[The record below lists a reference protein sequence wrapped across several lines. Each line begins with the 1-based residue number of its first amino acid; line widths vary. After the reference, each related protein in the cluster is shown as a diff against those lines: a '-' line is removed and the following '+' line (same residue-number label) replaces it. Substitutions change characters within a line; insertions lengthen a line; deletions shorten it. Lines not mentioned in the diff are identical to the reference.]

1 MKKTVI
7 LALAAAILFSAS
19 APAAFS
25 PPGTSAEAMI
35 VLHAGSGAVLAEKNA
50 DTPML
55 IASTTKLMT
64 ALTALDLASPERS
77 VTVQSEWT
85 TVEGS
90 SMYLRAGESYTLRE
104 LLEGLL
110 LASGNDAALAIAGSL
125 GGDAFIEQ
133 MNRKAEKLGLAVSHF
148 ANPHGL
154 DADGHRASAHDL
166 GLIMA
171 AALQNDVL
179 AEILSMRSSCIHGL
193 TYVNHNKLLWSC
205 RGVNGGKTGYTKA
218 AGRCLVTSCERNGMQ
233 LICVTLSDPKDWK
246 DHAALYDWAFD
257 AYAEFRLP
265 EGKPVEHVPVIG
277 GPEAESAAKLVAILK
292 EDKMWCSITASACAF
307 RRARKLS
314 LPSVCRILFLRLF
327 RREPQ
332 RANLLFGQME
342 RPCVRRRS
350 DGPGRKTRVNR
361 CFPAY
366 TRHNR
371 SAKEERE

>member
-7 LALAAAILFSAS
+7 LVLAAAILFSAS
-19 APAAFS
+19 APAAAS
-25 PPGTSAEAMI
+25 PPGTSAEAMV

-64 ALTALDLASPERS
+64 ALTALDLATPERS

-133 MNRKAEKLGLAVSHF
+133 MNRKAEELGLTVSHF

-179 AEILSMRSSCIHGL
+179 AEILS
-193 TYVNHNKLLWSC
+193 
-205 RGVNGGKTGYTKA
+205 
-218 AGRCLVTSCERNGMQ
+218 
-233 LICVTLSDPKDWK
+233 P
-246 DHAALYDWAFD
+246 
-257 AYAEFRLP
+257 
-265 EGKPVEHVPVIG
+265 
-277 GPEAESAAKLVAILK
+277 
-292 EDKMWCSITASACAF
+292 
-307 RRARKLS
+307 RAR
-314 LPSVCRILFLRLF
+314 RF
-327 RREPQ
+327 EAPQ
-332 RANLLFGQME
+332 
-342 RPCVRRRS
+342 P
-350 DGPGRKTRVNR
+350 
-361 CFPAY
+361 
-366 TRHNR
+366 
-371 SAKEERE
+371 

>member
-19 APAAFS
+19 APAAAS

-35 VLHAGSGAVLAEKNA
+35 VLHAESSAVLAEKNA

-64 ALTALDLASPERS
+64 ALTALDLATPEHS

-110 LASGNDAALAIAGSL
+110 LASG
-125 GGDAFIEQ
+125 DAFIEQ
-133 MNRKAEKLGLAVSHF
+133 MNRKAEELGLAVSHF

-179 AEILSMRSSCIHGL
+179 AEILSMRSSCIHGV

-218 AGRCLVTSCERNGMQ
+218 AGRCLVTSCERDGMQ
-233 LICVTLSDPKDWK
+233 LICVTLSDPNDWK

-277 GPEAESAAKLVAILK
+277 GPEAESAAVLDRGVCLCLPKSAEIELTVRLPHFIFAPVPAGAAAGELIIWADGEAL
-292 EDKMWCSITASACAF
+292 CTAT
-307 RRARKLS
+307 
-314 LPSVCRILFLRLF
+314 LRWAGEKST
-327 RREPQ
+327 RESFF
-332 RANLLFGQME
+332 FGIY
-342 RPCVRRRS
+342 
-350 DGPGRKTRVNR
+350 
-361 CFPAY
+361 PA
-366 TRHNR
+366 
-371 SAKEERE
+371 

>member
-7 LALAAAILFSAS
+7 LALAAAILFSTS
-19 APAAFS
+19 APAVFS

-133 MNRKAEKLGLAVSHF
+133 MNRKAEELGLTGSHF

-179 AEILSMRSSCIHGL
+179 AEILSMRSSCIHGV
-193 TYVNHNKLLWSC
+193 TYVNHNKLLW
-205 RGVNGGKTGYTKA
+205 RLEGADGVKTGFTKA
-218 AGRCLVTSCERNGMQ
+218 AGRILVSSATRDGRRV
-233 LICVTLSDPKDWK
+233 IVVTIDDPSDWS
-246 DHAALYDWAFD
+246 DHAALMEEGFSRYAIGRIVNQGDRVGSVEVVGGEKRRVEVLAAEDFD
-257 AYAEFRLP
+257 YSVAPEEHPCLALPGPGFIYAPAVEGADAGVVYVLI
-265 EGKPVEHVPVIG
+265 EGKAVGKVPVVYG
-277 GPEAESAAKLVAILK
+277 ATVEQTQPEEKSFWKKLFHRG
-292 EDKMWCSITASACAF
+292 S
-307 RRARKLS
+307 
-314 LPSVCRILFLRLF
+314 
-327 RREPQ
+327 
-332 RANLLFGQME
+332 G
-342 RPCVRRRS
+342 
-350 DGPGRKTRVNR
+350 
-361 CFPAY
+361 
-366 TRHNR
+366 
-371 SAKEERE
+371 

>member
-19 APAAFS
+19 APALFS

-110 LASGNDAALAIAGSL
+110 ARFRQRRCARYRGSL

-133 MNRKAEKLGLAVSHF
+133 MNRKAEELALPPRTLPTS
-148 ANPHGL
+148 
-154 DADGHRASAHDL
+154 RA
-166 GLIMA
+166 
-171 AALQNDVL
+171 
-179 AEILSMRSSCIHGL
+179 
-193 TYVNHNKLLWSC
+193 
-205 RGVNGGKTGYTKA
+205 
-218 AGRCLVTSCERNGMQ
+218 
-233 LICVTLSDPKDWK
+233 
-246 DHAALYDWAFD
+246 
-257 AYAEFRLP
+257 
-265 EGKPVEHVPVIG
+265 
-277 GPEAESAAKLVAILK
+277 
-292 EDKMWCSITASACAF
+292 
-307 RRARKLS
+307 
-314 LPSVCRILFLRLF
+314 
-327 RREPQ
+327 
-332 RANLLFGQME
+332 
-342 RPCVRRRS
+342 
-350 DGPGRKTRVNR
+350 
-361 CFPAY
+361 
-366 TRHNR
+366 
-371 SAKEERE
+371 

>member
-7 LALAAAILFSAS
+7 LALAAVILFSAS
-19 APAAFS
+19 APAVFS

-64 ALTALDLASPERS
+64 ALTALDLASPERR

-133 MNRKAEKLGLAVSHF
+133 MNRKAEELGLTVSHF

-179 AEILSMRSSCIHGL
+179 AEILSMRSSCIHGV

-218 AGRCLVTSCERNGMQ
+218 AGRCLVTSCERDGMQ
-233 LICVTLSDPKDWK
+233 LICVTLSDPNDWK
-246 DHAALYDWAFD
+246 DHAA
-257 AYAEFRLP
+257 AEFKLP

-277 GPEAESAAKLVAILK
+277 GPEAESAAVLDHSVRLCLPKSAEVELTVRLPHFIFAPVPAGAAAGELVIWA
-292 EDKMWCSITASACAF
+292 DVCTAALRWAGEKSA
-307 RRARKLS
+307 RES
-314 LPSVCRILFLRLF
+314 LFSGIY
-327 RREPQ
+327 
-332 RANLLFGQME
+332 
-342 RPCVRRRS
+342 
-350 DGPGRKTRVNR
+350 
-361 CFPAY
+361 PA
-366 TRHNR
+366 
-371 SAKEERE
+371 

>member
-19 APAAFS
+19 APAVFS

-133 MNRKAEKLGLAVSHF
+133 MNRKAEELGLTASHF

-179 AEILSMRSSCIHGL
+179 AEILSMRSSCIHGV
-193 TYVNHNKLLWSC
+193 TYVNHNKLLWRC
-205 RGVNGGKTGYTKA
+205 EGCIGGKTGYTLA
-218 AGRCLVTSCERNGMQ
+218 AGRCLVSCCERDGTR
-233 LICVTLSDPKDWK
+233 LICVTLSAPDDWN
-246 DHAALYDWAFD
+246 DHCRLYDWAFSQYSD
-257 AYAEFRLP
+257 RRALSDGSLP
-265 EGKPVEHVPVIG
+265 EVPVTSG
-277 GPEAESAAKLVAILK
+277 TESAAAVRPS
-292 EDKMWCSITASACAF
+292 EE
-307 RRARKLS
+307 LS
-314 LPSVCRILFLRLF
+314 LFLPRDAELTVRYELPRFVFAPVNMGENAGRYEIEYNGEVIADGELVYAADVPRIRKTYSYLHLRL
-327 RREPQ
+327 EL
-332 RANLLFGQME
+332 A
-342 RPCVRRRS
+342 
-350 DGPGRKTRVNR
+350 
-361 CFPAY
+361 
-366 TRHNR
+366 
-371 SAKEERE
+371 

>member
-1 MKKTVI
+1 MNKTVI

-19 APAAFS
+19 APAVFS

-35 VLHAGSGAVLAEKNA
+35 VLHAESGAVLAEKNA

-77 VTVQSEWT
+77 VTVQSKWT

-133 MNRKAEKLGLAVSHF
+133 MNRKAEELGLTGSYF

-179 AEILSMRSSCIHGL
+179 AEILSMRTAARPGTRKPRADASSRA
-193 TYVNHNKLLWSC
+193 V
-205 RGVNGGKTGYTKA
+205 
-218 AGRCLVTSCERNGMQ
+218 
-233 LICVTLSDPKDWK
+233 
-246 DHAALYDWAFD
+246 
-257 AYAEFRLP
+257 
-265 EGKPVEHVPVIG
+265 
-277 GPEAESAAKLVAILK
+277 SATV
-292 EDKMWCSITASACAF
+292 CSSSA
-307 RRARKLS
+307 
-314 LPSVCRILFLRLF
+314 
-327 RREPQ
+327 
-332 RANLLFGQME
+332 
-342 RPCVRRRS
+342 
-350 DGPGRKTRVNR
+350 
-361 CFPAY
+361 
-366 TRHNR
+366 
-371 SAKEERE
+371 

>member
-19 APAAFS
+19 APAASS

-133 MNRKAEKLGLAVSHF
+133 MNRKAEELGLAVSHF

-179 AEILSMRSSCIHGL
+179 AEILSMRSSCIHGV

-218 AGRCLVTSCERNGMQ
+218 AGRCLVTSCERDGMQ
-233 LICVTLSDPKDWK
+233 LICVTLSDPNDWK
-246 DHAALYDWAFD
+246 DHAALYD
-257 AYAEFRLP
+257 
-265 EGKPVEHVPVIG
+265 
-277 GPEAESAAKLVAILK
+277 
-292 EDKMWCSITASACAF
+292 
-307 RRARKLS
+307 LS
-314 LPSVCRILFLRLF
+314 LI
-327 RREPQ
+327 
-332 RANLLFGQME
+332 
-342 RPCVRRRS
+342 
-350 DGPGRKTRVNR
+350 
-361 CFPAY
+361 
-366 TRHNR
+366 HI
-371 SAKEERE
+371 

>member
-1 MKKTVI
+1 MKKTII
-7 LALAAAILFSAS
+7 LALAAAILLSGSAAA
-19 APAAFS
+19 APAA
-25 PPGTSAEAMI
+25 PGTSAEAMI
-35 VLHAGSGAVLAEKNA
+35 VLHAESGAVLAEKNA
-50 DTPML
+50 DAPML

-133 MNRKAEKLGLAVSHF
+133 MNRKAEELGLTASHF

-154 DADGHRASAHDL
+154 DAEGHRASAHDL

-179 AEILSMRSSCIHGL
+179 AEILAMRSSCIHGV
-193 TYVNHNKLLWSC
+193 TYVNHNKLLWNC

-218 AGRCLVTSCERNGMQ
+218 AGRCLVSSCERDGMQ
-233 LICVTLSDPKDWK
+233 LICVTLSDPNDWK

-257 AYAEFRLP
+257 SYAEFKLA
-265 EGKPVEHVPVIG
+265 EGEWAERVPVIG
-277 GPEAESAAKLVAILK
+277 GMEAESPAVL
-292 EDKMWCSITASACAF
+292 DC
-307 RRARKLS
+307 
-314 LPSVCRILFLRLF
+314 SVCLCLPKSAEIELAVHLPHFVFAPVPVGAVAGELIISADGTVVCTAMLRWAG
-327 RREPQ
+327 E
-332 RANLLFGQME
+332 NH
-342 RPCVRRRS
+342 
-350 DGPGRKTRVNR
+350 RVNR
-361 CFPAY
+361 AFPGVY
-366 TRHNR
+366 PT
-371 SAKEERE
+371 

>member
-19 APAAFS
+19 APAVFS

-133 MNRKAEKLGLAVSHF
+133 MNRKAEELGLAVSHF

-179 AEILSMRSSCIHGL
+179 AEILSMRSSCIHGV

-218 AGRCLVTSCERNGMQ
+218 AGRCLVTSCERDGMQ
-233 LICVTLSDPKDWK
+233 LICVTLSDPNDWK
-246 DHAALYDWAFD
+246 DHAALYDW
-257 AYAEFRLP
+257 RLMP
-265 EGKPVEHVPVIG
+265 TRSSHSRKGSQWSMCRSLAVRKRKALP
-277 GPEAESAAKLVAILK
+277 
-292 EDKMWCSITASACAF
+292 CSTAASACAF

-314 LPSVCRILFLRLF
+314 LPARLPHFIFAPVPAGAAAGELVIWADGEAVCTATLRWA
-327 RREPQ
+327 RE
-332 RANLLFGQME
+332 
-342 RPCVRRRS
+342 
-350 DGPGRKTRVNR
+350 K
-361 CFPAY
+361 
-366 TRHNR
+366 
-371 SAKEERE
+371 SARESFFSGIYPV